1 MDDTKLAASVAEGN
15 QDAFDA
21 LFRRYYGPVNNF
33 IRSLV
38 KQSSITEDLTQD
50 VFVNLWNSRH
60 ALGQVHNLNSY
71 IYTSARNAVIDYMR
85 RAHNVYCISAEIS
98 ERADDELLDER
109 YFAVEKELLIRMVV
123 ENFPERRRE
132 IFRMSRFEGM
142 SNDEIAEQLG
152 ISKKTV
158 ENQINLAM
166 RDLRKII
173 GALSMF
179 FTVIN

>member
-1 MDDTKLAASVAEGN
+1 MDDSKLAASVADGN

-21 LFRRYYGPVNNF
+21 LFRRYYGSVNNF

-38 KQSSITEDLTQD
+38 KQSFVTEDLTQD

-60 ALGQVHNLNSY
+60 ALGSVRNLNSY

-85 RAHNVYCISAEIS
+85 RSRNIYCISTEMS
-98 ERADDELLDER
+98 EQADDELLDER
-109 YFAVEKELLIRMVV
+109 YFAVEKELLIRMAV
-123 ENFPERRRE
+123 ESFPERRRE

-142 SNDEIAEQLG
+142 SNNEIAEQLG

-158 ENQINLAM
+158 ENHINLAT
-166 RDLRKII
+166 RDLRKIV
-173 GALSMF
+173 GALSMLF
-179 FTVIN
+179 AAMP